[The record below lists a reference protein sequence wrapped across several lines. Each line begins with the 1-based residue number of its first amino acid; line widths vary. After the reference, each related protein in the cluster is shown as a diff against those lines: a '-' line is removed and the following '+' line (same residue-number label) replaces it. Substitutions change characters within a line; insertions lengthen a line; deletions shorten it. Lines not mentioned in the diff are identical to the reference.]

1 MMQKKINISFQL
13 PKDANSN
20 LPMHSDVLGD
30 ESPFEVVVW
39 IPLVNVMANSS
50 SMFILTPKNN
60 RKIINEIIT
69 SKNSSI
75 EEIYKKNRKIFKFL
89 NVNFGEVLVFSPI
102 LLHGNVINKSKIS
115 RISLNCRFKSLLSPS
130 DVVKKSTK
138 NIPNFYKPINIKPM
152 TKIGFNFLNKLEKK
166 L

>member
-1 MMQKKINISFQL
+1 MKLLQLGGPIYLRISGTAQ
-13 PKDANSN
+13 
-20 LPMHSDVLGD
+20 
-30 ESPFEVVVW
+30 
-39 IPLVNVMANSS
+39 
-50 SMFILTPKNN
+50 
-60 RKIINEIIT
+60 
-69 SKNSSI
+69 
-75 EEIYKKNRKIFKFL
+75 
-89 NVNFGEVLVFSPI
+89 
-102 LLHGNVINKSKIS
+102 VINKSIIS